1 MCDTVILLIVIVVLT
16 VLILCFISRNN
27 NKETFK
33 TVGGYSPM
41 CPFKSNDGCAWS
53 KEGTGP
59 MCQIDKNKTG
69 CPACCG
75 NIDWYLGPKEYSQK
89 CPGSV
94 PPAFKDTKDY
104 YASIQENFIS
114 K

>member
-1 MCDTVILLIVIVVLT
+1 MSDNIILLVVIVILIVI
-16 VLILCFISRNN
+16 ILCLITKK
-27 NKETFK
+27 NKEPFK
-33 TVGGYSPM
+33 TYGGYSPM

-59 MCQIDKNKTG
+59 MCQIDKSKAG

-75 NIDWYLGPKEYSQK
+75 NIDWYLGPKGYKQK
-89 CPGSV
+89 CPDSV
-94 PPAFKDTKDY
+94 PPAFKDAKDY